1 MVENNNILRLGACS
15 KVYVR
20 PGGAR
25 AGDSDSVCEV
35 VVCVRGVYARLV
47 YAQKSICIHASTR
60 LCALKL
66 STYATLRC

>member
-25 AGDSDSVCEV
+25 AGDSDGVCEV
-35 VVCVRGVYARLV
+35 VVCVRGVYVRAPI
-47 YAQKSICIHASTR
+47 SIPGEVNPKETC
-60 LCALKL
+60 
-66 STYATLRC
+66 

>member
-25 AGDSDSVCEV
+25 AGDSDG
-35 VVCVRGVYARLV
+35 VRGG
-47 YAQKSICIHASTR
+47 SHAGGAISGV
-60 LCALKL
+60 LCA
-66 STYATLRC
+66 SIY